1 MQNNLTK
8 SIASGTI
15 ILVRKML
22 KREMYL
28 SRIRGFYDSDP
39 IKILV
44 GIRRCGKSVIL
55 KQIIDEIKAKD
66 IDDEHIVYINF
77 EYIEYEELRDYKK
90 LNKYIKERIRDNKK
104 YYIFLDEIQKVIK
117 FEEVVNSLRASLNN
131 ISIFITGSN
140 SKLLSNELST
150 VLSGRY
156 VLFNIYPLSYKEF
169 IALTN
174 KNGESEDT
182 FWDFVKWGGLPNRT
196 QFVDETNIKDY
207 LHSVFDSII
216 LRDVVERL
224 ELKDTLLFDLLLQYI
239 VDTTGRQFSAENVI
253 NFLKNEGKSVSTET
267 IYSYLGAL
275 CKALIIKKIYRYDIH
290 RKAILKTL
298 NKYYMTDLG
307 IAQIKNNNFEINKSF
322 AIENV
327 VYNELLERGYD
338 VYIGK
343 IKDKEIDFIATKTNE
358 KIYIQ
363 VTYLLTD
370 DKVIEREFGAFKEI
384 DDNYPKYI
392 LSLDKADFSRDGIIH
407 KNIIKWL
414 LEN

>member
-1 MQNNLTK
+1 
-8 SIASGTI
+8 
-15 ILVRKML
+15 ML

-28 SRIRGFYDSDP
+28 SRIRGFYESDLV
-39 IKILV
+39 KILV

-55 KQIIDEIKAKD
+55 KQIMQELKEKGIDES
-66 IDDEHIVYINF
+66 HIIYINF
-77 EYIEYEELRDYKK
+77 ELIEFEELQDYKK
-90 LNKYIKERIRDNKK
+90 LNIYIKEKIIDDKK
-104 YYIFLDEIQKVIK
+104 YYVFLDEIQKVEK
-117 FEEVVNSLRASLNN
+117 FEDVVNSLRASIDN

-169 IALTN
+169 VELTN
-174 KNGESEDT
+174 KEAKSEDT

-196 QFVDETNIKDY
+196 QFTDVNNIKDY

-216 LRDVVERL
+216 LRDVVDRL
-224 ELKDTLLFDLLLQYI
+224 GLKDTVLFDLLLQYI

-253 NFLKNEGKSVSTET
+253 NFLKSEGKSISTET
-267 IYSYLGAL
+267 LYNYLDAL
-275 CKALIIKKIYRYDIH
+275 CKALMIKKIYRYDIH
-290 RKAILKTL
+290 GKAILKTL

-327 VYNELLERGYD
+327 VYNELLVRGYD

-343 IKDKEIDFIATKTNE
+343 VKNGEIDFIATKTDE
-358 KIYIQ
+358 KLYFQ
-363 VTYLLTD
+363 VTYLLEN
-370 DKVIEREFGAFKEI
+370 DKVQNREFGAFEEI
-384 DDNYPKYI
+384 KDNYPKYV
-392 LSLDKADFSRDGIIH
+392 LSLDKASFSRDGIIH
-407 KNIIKWL
+407 KNIIDWL
-414 LEN
+414 LEE

>member
-1 MQNNLTK
+1 
-8 SIASGTI
+8 
-15 ILVRKML
+15 ML

-28 SRIRGFYDSDP
+28 SRIRGFYDSDL

-66 IDDEHIVYINF
+66 VDDEHIVYINF

-174 KNGESEDT
+174 KNGEREDT

-224 ELKDTLLFDLLLQYI
+224 KLKDTLLFDLLLQYI

-253 NFLKNEGKSVSTET
+253 NFLKTEGKLVSTET

-290 RKAILKTL
+290 GKAILKTL

-370 DKVIEREFGAFKEI
+370 DKVIEREFGVFREI
-384 DDNYPKYI
+384 DDNYPKYV

-407 KNIIKWL
+407 KNIINWL
-414 LEN
+414 LES